1 MPIINLKTILIADAI
16 TCAGVLALGVFAV
29 DPVAVLLGLP
39 VGVVSAGAWICL
51 AAALPMFAAAAQTVP
66 NPALVKLIAIGNL
79 GWVAASLAVAA
90 AFVSQMTGIGLA
102 VVVAQ
107 ALGVLAFAILE
118 WKGAA
123 PRLATA

>member
-1 MPIINLKTILIADAI
+1 MVSSRRAS
-16 TCAGVLALGVFAV
+16 ALT
-29 DPVAVLLGLP
+29 
-39 VGVVSAGAWICL
+39 S
-51 AAALPMFAAAAQTVP
+51 AAALPMFAAAAQTGP